1 MQAGVR
7 TRVTFLKNSVLGIF
21 IAMLLKKTILLISGK
36 KLLIFFYHEGP
47 GWSDDNVLLVDE
59 HLR

>member
-7 TRVTFLKNSVLGIF
+7 TRVIFLKNSVLGIF
-21 IAMLLKKTILLISGK
+21 IAMLLKKTLLLISGK
-36 KLLIFFYHEGP
+36 KLNFFYHEGP